1 MTQEQK
7 IFPYIARLLQGAEV
21 VWKPLGEV
29 VRLEKGKQLNKTSLL
44 EEGTYPAY
52 NGGVSFS
59 GFTNTYNYEENT
71 IIISQGGAS
80 AGFVNFV
87 TTKFYANAHCY
98 VILPNTELVEN
109 RFVYH
114 FLKSNQEILMSR
126 QLGAGIPALRTSE
139 ILGIQIPLPPL
150 SVQQE
155 IVRILDKF
163 TQLEAELEAELD
175 CRKRQYE
182 YYRNKLLT
190 FNEIGGGTEIVWKT
204 LGEVAI
210 KIYSG
215 GTPKTGESEYWEKGT
230 IPWMSSGEVN
240 LGTIYQT
247 EKFITEEGLANSS
260 AKFVPV
266 DSLVIALAGQGK
278 TRGKVARIKIKLT
291 TNQSLAALTFE
302 SNKVCSDYVYHYMV
316 TQYEKLRQISSGS
329 GTRGGLNLQMIS
341 NFPIPLPPLS
351 EQQRIANI
359 LDKFDTLVNSISE
372 GLPKEI
378 ALRRKQY
385 EYYREK
391 LLTFPKQ

>member
-1 MTQEQK
+1 M
-7 IFPYIARLLQGAEV
+7 
-21 VWKPLGEV
+21 
-29 VRLEKGKQLNKTSLL
+29 
-44 EEGTYPAY
+44 
-52 NGGVSFS
+52 
-59 GFTNTYNYEENT
+59 
-71 IIISQGGAS
+71 
-80 AGFVNFV
+80 
-87 TTKFYANAHCY
+87 
-98 VILPNTELVEN
+98 
-109 RFVYH
+109 
-114 FLKSNQEILMSR
+114 
-126 QLGAGIPALRTSE
+126 
-139 ILGIQIPLPPL
+139 
-150 SVQQE
+150 
-155 IVRILDKF
+155 
-163 TQLEAELEAELD
+163 
-175 CRKRQYE
+175 
-182 YYRNKLLT
+182 
-190 FNEIGGGTEIVWKT
+190 GTEIVWKT

-351 EQQRIANI
+351 EQQRIATI
-359 LDKFDTLVNSISE
+359 LDKFDILVNSISE

-391 LLTFPKQ
+391 LLTFINNQ